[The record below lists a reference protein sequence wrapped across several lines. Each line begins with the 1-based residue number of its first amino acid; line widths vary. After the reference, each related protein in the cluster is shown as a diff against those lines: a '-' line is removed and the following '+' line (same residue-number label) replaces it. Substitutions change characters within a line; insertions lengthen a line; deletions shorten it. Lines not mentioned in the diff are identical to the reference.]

1 MNCET
6 VRFVL
11 QPLVENAIVHGLE
24 PTGEQG
30 TIWIKIYGEQGK
42 LIMSVEDDGLDADV
56 EELEG
61 LLARYQEGLR
71 GMGLSNV
78 NDRIRLCYGEGYG
91 IQFERREPKG
101 LIVRVI
107 QPLVAGGGQ
116 KEGGQYD

>member
-1 MNCET
+1 
-6 VRFVL
+6 
-11 QPLVENAIVHGLE
+11 
-24 PTGEQG
+24 
-30 TIWIKIYGEQGK
+30 
-42 LIMSVEDDGLDADV
+42 DDGLDADV

>member
-1 MNCET
+1 MNGET

-78 NDRIRLCYGEGYG
+78 NDRVRLCYGEGYG